1 MKHIAS
7 ILAGVALVAAA
18 ALGYLFYSTNNK
30 LAETTSQLNASL
42 SAEAAT
48 KAKLESANSNIQT
61 LEDNLAGERKSLADT
76 RKLLEGTRTDL
87 ARQKQDNTRL
97 NQNLTEAASKA
108 GKLQEQNQSLGRQLA
123 TMRNELTGKE
133 DSNDRIAELEEQLLA
148 MEKANSEMQQ
158 KMILAESNAIA
169 VGGPLES
176 SEEKAPAISYRF
188 NNRPAVQPATLGPE
202 VTIVSTRSKDGM
214 LVIEASG
221 EAALEPGSEV
231 LLVKNFKALAKIRIF
246 DSNKEQYFANI
257 LPDPAPARLAD
268 GEIVQFLR

>member
-30 LAETTSQLNASL
+30 LAETTSQLNASR

-48 KAKLESANSNIQT
+48 KAALESANSNIQT

-76 RKLLEGTRTDL
+76 RKLLNSTRSDL
-87 ARQKQDNTRL
+87 ARQRQDNTRL
-97 NQNLTEAASKA
+97 NQNLSEAASKA

-123 TMRNELTGKE
+123 TMRNELTIKE
-133 DSNDRIAELEEQLLA
+133 DNKDRIAELEEQLLA
-148 MEKANSEMQQ
+148 LQKASSDMQQ
-158 KMILAESNAIA
+158 KMKLAEAKA
-169 VGGPLES
+169 VAAGGPPES

-202 VTIVSTRSKDGM
+202 VTIASTRYRDGM
-214 LVIEASG
+214 LVIEANG
-221 EAALEPGSEV
+221 EAG
-231 LLVKNFKALAKIRIF
+231 
-246 DSNKEQYFANI
+246 
-257 LPDPAPARLAD
+257 
-268 GEIVQFLR
+268 

>member
-246 DSNKEQYFANI
+246 DSNKGQYFANI